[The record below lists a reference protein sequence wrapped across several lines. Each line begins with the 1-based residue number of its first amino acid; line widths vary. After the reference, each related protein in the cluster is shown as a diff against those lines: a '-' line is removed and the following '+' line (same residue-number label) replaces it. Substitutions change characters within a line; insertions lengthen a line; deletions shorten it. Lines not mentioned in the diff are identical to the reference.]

1 MKLHK
6 TVTTAKIEANRR
18 NSKRSTGPRT
28 QRGKRTAKY
37 NAVTLGL
44 FAKHVVIPI
53 CDGYKAEKDF
63 TSLLDGLNQD
73 FQPIGFYEEWLVVK
87 IAECMWRLRRAT
99 RCESGSV
106 RESAAPWEKLRPW
119 EDREENLRLLDLQM
133 NVWALTDA
141 ENQLRDC
148 GTLSQ
153 ETFDRVA
160 PLVREEQRKTMQSDK
175 SVKPDNPQEFLAHLT
190 NLKGSLEL
198 THRAQSRVQD
208 QRSDIRFDYE
218 ALLPEV
224 DMDRIFRYEERM
236 HRHLDWAVERLLE
249 SQERRKTLETS
260 AGPVL
265 LPASKSVERSQ

>member
-1 MKLHK
+1 MKLQK
-6 TVTTAKIEANRR
+6 TVTTARIEANRR

-28 QRGKRTAKY
+28 ERGKGTTKY

-44 FAKHVVIPI
+44 FAKHIVIPI
-53 CDGYKAEKDF
+53 CDGDDAEKEF
-63 TSLLDGLNQD
+63 QLLLDGLNQE
-73 FQPIGFYEEWLVVK
+73 FEPVGFYEQWLVAK
-87 IAECMWRLRRAT
+87 IAESMWRLRRAT

-119 EDREENLRLLDLQM
+119 EEREKNLGLVDMQM

-153 ETFDRVA
+153 QTFDQVA
-160 PLVREEQRKTMQSDK
+160 PLVEEEQRKPLQSDRL
-175 SVKPDNPQEFLAHLT
+175 VKPDNPQEFLAHLT

-198 THRAQSRVQD
+198 THRAQSGVQD
-208 QRSDIRFDYE
+208 QKSDIRFDHA

-236 HRHLDWAVERLLE
+236 HRYLDWAVERLFE
-249 SQERRKTLETS
+249 SQERRRIT
-260 AGPVL
+260 
-265 LPASKSVERSQ
+265 ERSVSRRTVKM